1 MASKEIEDAKALL
14 KSGDRSKAR
23 QILSALV
30 QSDPASAEGWYLLS
44 YAVDA
49 TDKIVYC
56 LERAEKIAPL
66 NKAVRER
73 LSKFKPQPTQAP
85 APPAA
90 VAADPVAAALDP
102 IAQSLR
108 SGQQPYGVIIF
119 LTLVILVWFAIA
131 FIQISFAGLSNY
143 GIGSMPIEICISG
156 LWNIFVSLFNVY
168 LLLEVIKKKKDMTRS
183 LYLLSFIGTLFS
195 LAQLFLAVSTILACI
210 APLYMGL
217 GFFTYV
223 EQSKLKVVPS

>member
-1 MASKEIEDAKALL
+1 MASKEIVEATALL
-14 KSGDRSKAR
+14 KSGDRNKAR

-30 QSDPASAEGWYLLS
+30 QSDPTSAEGWYLLS
-44 YAVDA
+44 YAIDA
-49 TDKIVYC
+49 PDKVVYC
-56 LERAEKIAPL
+56 LERAEKLAPL

-73 LSKFKPQPTQAP
+73 LSKLKPQPEQTP
-85 APPAA
+85 APP
-90 VAADPVAAALDP
+90 ADPVAAALDP

-131 FIQISFAGLSNY
+131 FIQISFAGLSNA
-143 GIGSMPIEICISG
+143 GIGSMPITVCISG

-223 EQSKLKVVPS
+223 EQSKLKVVPA